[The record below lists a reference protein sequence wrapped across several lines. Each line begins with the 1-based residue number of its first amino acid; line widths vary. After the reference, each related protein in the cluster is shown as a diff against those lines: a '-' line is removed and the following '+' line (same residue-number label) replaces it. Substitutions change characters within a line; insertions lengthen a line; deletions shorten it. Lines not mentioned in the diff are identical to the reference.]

1 MRDNYIKTLIKILE
15 ESNINELEV
24 TTFWGR
30 QKIRLKKNSQ
40 VNSQNIKDQNIILD
54 ETSVEENIQNVS
66 LPLNKIDGIIKSEPS
81 QNIIEGESDVQ
92 TKNTI
97 TIKAPL
103 VGTFYR
109 SAKPDTPP
117 FISEGDEIEE
127 GQIICIIEAMK
138 IFNEIESE
146 YSGKV
151 TKILVDD
158 TTPVEYD
165 QDLLIITTK

>member
-30 QKIRLKKNSQ
+30 QKIRLQKTSQ
-40 VNSQNIKDQNIILD
+40 VNDQNINNQNIVLD
-54 ETSVEENIQNVS
+54 ETSDKENISNINQ
-66 LPLNKIDGIIKSEPS
+66 PLNKIDGIINPEPL
-81 QNIIEGESDVQ
+81 QNIIEQESDVQ
-92 TKNTI
+92 TTNTI

-138 IFNEIESE
+138 IYNEIESE

-151 TKILVDD
+151 TKILVND
-158 TTPVEYD
+158 TTPIEYD
-165 QDLLIITTK
+165 QDLLVITTK